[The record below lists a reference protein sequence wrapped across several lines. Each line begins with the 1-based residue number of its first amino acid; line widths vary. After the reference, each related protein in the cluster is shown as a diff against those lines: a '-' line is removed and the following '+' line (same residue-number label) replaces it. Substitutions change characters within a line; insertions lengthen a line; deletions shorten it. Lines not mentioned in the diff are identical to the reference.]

1 MVDITMRGQVL
12 NYRTRNVRARVD
24 GRHRR
29 LTTLSDQDPQIE
41 VGTPAR
47 QKAMSLADTVSTKL
61 TCLNEEKGALRNV
74 TPLIVIAWGIRG
86 RITRVDMFGKRADP

>member
-1 MVDITMRGQVL
+1 MRGL
-12 NYRTRNVRARVD
+12 AMNRRIRNVRARAE
-24 GRHRR
+24 RKRRR
-29 LTTLSDQDPQIE
+29 LITLSDQDPQTE

-74 TPLIVIAWGIRG
+74 TLLIVIAWGIQEKV
-86 RITRVDMFGKRADP
+86 TRVDTFEKRADP